1 MSTTVVPAP
10 TSLLRF
16 GHARAEITPPVGIY
30 HRMWGAARHDRA
42 TGVHRPLVADVL
54 VLAPLEPAP
63 PESPESPAPS
73 VPPEQQ
79 GRRLVRAH
87 LDLVGLPQARHQALR
102 RALASGAGVPLEDT
116 MVAYSHSHSAG
127 WLLPD
132 RSALPGGELIAP
144 YLDDL
149 AIRLGDAARSA
160 AGALRPA
167 TITYAY
173 GRCAMGANR
182 DYWDAGRGHF
192 VCGTNPDTAAD
203 DTLVAARVAGTQ
215 GETLATLVNY
225 ACHPTTLAW
234 ENTLLSPDYP
244 GAMRETVE
252 RATGAP
258 CLFVLGACGDI
269 GPRYGFTGDPL
280 AADQNGHELGY
291 AALAALAGLRP
302 PATDLRYTGPV
313 LSGATLGVWQ
323 DAPFSPPRRDGA
335 ARFEGGLFTVD
346 LPLKPLPD
354 PDALRAEL
362 AAWERRQGEADAQG
376 DSGAARDHGARA
388 ERARR
393 WLARLEDLPPDPT
406 YAMPYAVQRLG
417 DAVWVACGGEPYSA
431 LQVEL
436 RRRFPAAA
444 VVVSTLS
451 GALQV
456 AYLLTA
462 ERYGLG
468 LYQEEPSILGPGCLE
483 ALTGAI
489 AGRIAALSPPA
500 ADAEAGPHSPPS
512 QPMITPR

>member
-1 MSTTVVPAP
+1 MSTTAVSAP
-10 TSLLRF
+10 TSSLRV
-16 GHARAEITPPVGIY
+16 GHARADITPPVGIY

-63 PESPESPAPS
+63 PEPAPPESAPPESP
-73 VPPEQQ
+73 EHH
-79 GRRLVRAH
+79 GRLLVRAH

-102 RALASGAGVPLEDT
+102 RALAAGAGVPLEDAT
-116 MVAYSHSHSAG
+116 VAYSHSHSAG

-132 RSALPGGELIAP
+132 RSAFPGGELIAP

-149 AIRLGDAARSA
+149 ATRLGDAARRA

-167 TITYAY
+167 TVTYAR

-182 DYWDAGRGHF
+182 DYWDAGRRHF
-192 VCGTNPDTAAD
+192 VCGTNPDAVAD
-203 DTLVAARVAGTQ
+203 DTVIAARVAGPR
-215 GETLATLVNY
+215 GETVATLVNY

-258 CLFVLGACGDI
+258 CVFVLGACGDI

-302 PATDLRYTGPV
+302 PATDLRYAGPV

-323 DAPFSPPRRDGA
+323 DAPFSASRQAQA
-335 ARFEGGLFTVD
+335 ARFEGGLYTVD

-362 AAWERRQGEADAQG
+362 TAWEQRQGEADARG

-393 WLARLEDLPPDPT
+393 WIARLEDLPPGPT
-406 YAMPYAVQRLG
+406 YAMPYAVHRFG

-431 LQVEL
+431 LQAEL
-436 RRRFPAAA
+436 RRRFPTTAI
-444 VVVSTLS
+444 VVSTLS

-489 AGRIAALSPPA
+489 AGRIGALSLPDPGPP
-500 ADAEAGPHSPPS
+500 
-512 QPMITPR
+512 

>member
-1 MSTTVVPAP
+1 MSTTVTIAP
-10 TSLLRF
+10 TSCLRF
-16 GHARAEITPPVGIY
+16 GHARADITPPVGIY

-54 VLAPLEPAP
+54 VLAPLEAP
-63 PESPESPAPS
+63 PDDPAGAAGRPGS
-73 VPPEQQ
+73 ASAA
-79 GRRLVRAH
+79 RRLVRAH
-87 LDLVGLPQARHQALR
+87 LDLVGLPRARHEALR
-102 RALASGAGVPLEDT
+102 RALAAGAGTAVEDAV
-116 MVAYSHSHSAG
+116 VAYSHSHSAG

-132 RSALPGGELIAP
+132 RSGLPGGELIAP

-149 AIRLGDAARSA
+149 AVRLGAAARAA
-160 AGALRPA
+160 AGTLQPA
-167 TITYAY
+167 TMTYAS

-182 DYWDAGRGHF
+182 DYWDAERGHY
-192 VCGTNPDTAAD
+192 VCGFNPDTAGD
-203 DTLVAARVAGTQ
+203 DTLVATRVAGAQ
-215 GETLATLVNY
+215 GQTVATLVNY

-258 CLFVLGACGDI
+258 CVFVLGACGDI
-269 GPRYGFTGDPL
+269 GPRFGFAGDPR
-280 AADQNGHELGY
+280 AADQNGEELGY
-291 AALAALAGLRP
+291 AALAALASLRP
-302 PATDLRYTGPV
+302 PATDLRYAGPV
-313 LSGATLGVWQ
+313 VSGATLGVWE
-323 DAPFSPPRRDGA
+323 DAPFAPQRLARA
-335 ARFEGGLFTVD
+335 ARFAGGLYTVD

-354 PDALRAEL
+354 AGTLRDEIAT
-362 AAWERRQGEADAQG
+362 WERRQGEADARG
-376 DSGAARDHGARA
+376 EAGAARDHGARA

-393 WLARLEDLPPDPT
+393 WLARLEDLPPGAS
-406 YAMPYAVQRLG
+406 YAMPFSVHRLG

-436 RRRFPAAA
+436 RRRFPDTAI
-444 VVVSTLS
+444 VFSTLA

-468 LYQEEPSILGPGCLE
+468 LYQEEPSILAPGCLE

-489 AGRIAALSPPA
+489 AARIAVLSRDDPHRA
-500 ADAEAGPHSPPS
+500 AG
-512 QPMITPR
+512 